1 MEKIEFRAMGSGM
14 MAALDADGPRAQEA
28 LSRVPDWFETWE
40 QHLSRFRPDSELN
53 DINSR
58 SGEWVH
64 VSPVL
69 WDVLLAAQR
78 AEHISDGLVTPA
90 LQDALIALGY
100 DREFDLVATLG
111 ADLQVAELE
120 IAPLPRMG
128 LQLDRKK
135 RRIWLPEGRRL
146 DLGGIA
152 KGWAADRALRRLDPY
167 GAGLV
172 DAGGD
177 VAARQPVKEFPAWPV
192 GITDPFEPEGTL
204 ALLALGNQAVA
215 TSGRDFH
222 HWEQGGEARH
232 HILDPRT
239 GLPAASRVLSAT
251 VIAPTAVEAEVGAK
265 CALILGEL
273 EGLAW
278 INDHPTMAGLQVLD
292 DGTLLQS
299 EAFEDYLWSNA

>member
-1 MEKIEFRAMGSGM
+1 MEKNQFRAMGSNM

-28 LSRVPDWFETWE
+28 LAHVPDWFETWE

-58 SGEWVH
+58 SGQWVG
-64 VSPVL
+64 VSPIM
-69 WDVLLAAQR
+69 WEVLLAAQR
-78 AEHISDGLVTPA
+78 AEQISDGLVTPA
-90 LQDALIALGY
+90 LQGALAAMGY
-100 DREFDLVATLG
+100 DREFDLVATFG

-120 IAPLPRMG
+120 VAPLPRMG

-152 KGWAADRALRRLDPY
+152 KGWAADKALQGLDTY

-177 VAARQPVKEFPAWPV
+177 VAARQPKMEFPAWPV
-192 GITDPFEPEGTL
+192 GVTDPFEPEATL
-204 ALLALGNQAVA
+204 TLLALRDQAVA

-232 HILDPRT
+232 HILDPRS

-251 VIAPTAVEAEVGAK
+251 VVAPTAVDAEVGAK
-265 CALILGEL
+265 CALILGEV

-278 INDHPTMAGLQVLD
+278 INDHPSMAGLLVLD
-292 DGTLLQS
+292 DGTITQS
-299 EAFEDYLWSNA
+299 DIFEQFLWSE